1 MLLFGK
7 VKLLKKNVRTINK
20 EDLKFKKPNFKINYI
35 ELVKNI
41 DIDVEQIDLYI
52 QLGTQDAAS
61 TAILVGTI
69 AVILGI
75 ILKKPKYQ
83 VIPDYLNKNFL
94 KIKLNCIFSI
104 YLMQYIYK
112 LILER
117 NMVDVNTIIGE
128 PIETQ
133 VGITIIPISKVSFG
147 FAAGGSE
154 FRGETLKEYN
164 KKDKDEEIQYKLPF
178 GGGAG
183 AGVSINPVA
192 FLVVQEGSVK
202 LMPVDHDSCLDKILD
217 YVPDLMQKL
226 NEMFNKSI
234 QEKEARTKKIISE
247 MKNRYNENYKSPEVK
262 KQDQKVEE
270 NIKKANYVES
280 DGEVFGNE
288 ES

>member
-1 MLLFGK
+1 M
-7 VKLLKKNVRTINK
+7 N
-20 EDLKFKKPNFKINYI
+20 EHPI
-35 ELVKNI
+35 ENLMI
-41 DIDVEQIDLYI
+41 TAMSSI
-52 QLGTQDAAS
+52 Q
-61 TAILVGTI
+61 
-69 AVILGI
+69 
-75 ILKKPKYQ
+75 
-83 VIPDYLNKNFL
+83 
-94 KIKLNCIFSI
+94 
-104 YLMQYIYK
+104 
-112 LILER
+112 

-202 LMPVDHDSCLDKILD
+202 LIPVDHDSCLDKILD

>member
-1 MLLFGK
+1 MFFLFIFITLFIIAGIAIHTSRIGIDIENLIIDTEQPKGKTINEESKIYVYLLLFGK

-117 NMVDVNTIIGE
+117 KKRGIIR
-128 PIETQ
+128 
-133 VGITIIPISKVSFG
+133 SK
-147 FAAGGSE
+147 
-154 FRGETLKEYN
+154 RW
-164 KKDKDEEIQYKLPF
+164 
-178 GGGAG
+178 
-183 AGVSINPVA
+183 
-192 FLVVQEGSVK
+192 
-202 LMPVDHDSCLDKILD
+202 
-217 YVPDLMQKL
+217 
-226 NEMFNKSI
+226 
-234 QEKEARTKKIISE
+234 R
-247 MKNRYNENYKSPEVK
+247 R
-262 KQDQKVEE
+262 
-270 NIKKANYVES
+270 
-280 DGEVFGNE
+280 
-288 ES
+288 

>member
-1 MLLFGK
+1 MGEHPIEGLMLTAM
-7 VKLLKKNVRTINK
+7 NS
-20 EDLKFKKPNFKINYI
+20 
-35 ELVKNI
+35 
-41 DIDVEQIDLYI
+41 I
-52 QLGTQDAAS
+52 QD
-61 TAILVGTI
+61 
-69 AVILGI
+69 
-75 ILKKPKYQ
+75 
-83 VIPDYLNKNFL
+83 
-94 KIKLNCIFSI
+94 
-104 YLMQYIYK
+104 
-112 LILER
+112 
-117 NMVDVNTIIGE
+117 MVDVNTIIGE